1 MGLFGRKDND
11 KDDNLLQNSEIA
23 EEMKVILEAREE
35 VQQEKEEK
43 ARAIEEAFANE
54 QAAKEA
60 VEAKAAVGAAE
71 ILALDKEGGNFYL
84 VIDEVP
90 LIEPDIEGDLVFKG
104 ILRGKLKTGDEI
116 FVLHG
121 HG

>member
-43 ARAIEEAFANE
+43 IRE
-54 QAAKEA
+54 KEDA
-60 VEAKAAVGAAE
+60 LQKAA
-71 ILALDKEGGNFYL
+71 N
-84 VIDEVP
+84 
-90 LIEPDIEGDLVFKG
+90 
-104 ILRGKLKTGDEI
+104 
-116 FVLHG
+116 
-121 HG
+121 